1 MRAVREVNG
10 GAASTPRSVGS
21 SFPIS
26 TPPGVGPS
34 GPKHLI
40 MRMNVLLAALASTAL
55 LVGAPSLRA
64 QAHDAS
70 RYWVYVANESSD
82 VVSVVRFDGHQA
94 VEETAIPVGYHPTD
108 IDGAHGVS
116 VSPDGEYLY
125 VSLAHGQPYG
135 RILKMRTGTNQV
147 VDSMTA
153 GLFPSSMA
161 LTPDGSTLFASN
173 FNLHG
178 DPVPSM
184 VSAVF
189 TPLMAQVERIET
201 CVRPHGSRVSH
212 DGANHYSGCL
222 LSDQLV
228 EISTQSLAVTRRM
241 SLTAEHEGLTEQG
254 PSSVVDGAEACR
266 PSWVVLSPDD
276 RWLYVTCNGRGEVL
290 EIERETLWIKR
301 RFATGLGPYNADIT
315 PDGSR
320 LLVTLKGEQALAVID
335 LKTGAQLRL
344 QTSRPVTHGVVV
356 SPDGRYAFVSNEA
369 VGATRGT
376 VDVIDLATTRIVA
389 TAEVQFQAGGIAFW
403 KSESSAP

>member
-1 MRAVREVNG
+1 
-10 GAASTPRSVGS
+10 
-21 SFPIS
+21 
-26 TPPGVGPS
+26 
-34 GPKHLI
+34 
-40 MRMNVLLAALASTAL
+40 
-55 LVGAPSLRA
+55 
-64 QAHDAS
+64 
-70 RYWVYVANESSD
+70 
-82 VVSVVRFDGHQA
+82 
-94 VEETAIPVGYHPTD
+94 
-108 IDGAHGVS
+108 
-116 VSPDGEYLY
+116 
-125 VSLAHGQPYG
+125 
-135 RILKMRTGTNQV
+135 
-147 VDSMTA
+147 
-153 GLFPSSMA
+153 
-161 LTPDGSTLFASN
+161 
-173 FNLHG
+173 
-178 DPVPSM
+178 
-184 VSAVF
+184 
-189 TPLMAQVERIET
+189 
-201 CVRPHGSRVSH
+201 
-212 DGANHYSGCL
+212 
-222 LSDQLV
+222 
-228 EISTQSLAVTRRM
+228 
-241 SLTAEHEGLTEQG
+241 
-254 PSSVVDGAEACR
+254 DGAEACR

>member
-1 MRAVREVNG
+1 MRIRVLS
-10 GAASTPRSVGS
+10 AA
-21 SFPIS
+21 I
-26 TPPGVGPS
+26 
-34 GPKHLI
+34 
-40 MRMNVLLAALASTAL
+40 ACAAL
-55 LVGAPSLRA
+55 LVGAPGLRA
-64 QAHDAS
+64 QEADAS
-70 RYWVYVANESSD
+70 TYWLYVANESSD
-82 VVSVVRFDGHQA
+82 IVSVVRFDGRAA
-94 VEETAIPVGYHPTD
+94 VEERAIPVGYHPTD

-116 VSPDGEYLY
+116 VSPDGDYWY

-135 RILKMRTGTNQV
+135 RIVKMRTGTNEV

-153 GLFPSSMA
+153 GLFPATMA

-212 DGANHYSGCL
+212 DGAHHYSGCL

-228 EISTQSLAVTRRM
+228 EISTTDLTVSRRV
-241 SLTAEHEGLTEQG
+241 SLTAGHEGAVDAP
-254 PSSVVDGAEACR
+254 PSTVVVDEGACR
-266 PSWVVLSPDD
+266 PSWIVLSRDD
-276 RWLYVTCNGRGEVL
+276 RSLYVTCNGRSEVL
-290 EIERETLWIKR
+290 EIDRETFRITR
-301 RFATGLGPYNADIT
+301 RFSTGAGPYNADVT
-315 PDGSR
+315 PDGST

-335 LKTGAQLRL
+335 LATGSQRRVR
-344 QTSRPVTHGVVV
+344 TSRSVTHGVAV

-376 VDVIDLATTRIVA
+376 VDVIDLATTRLVA
-389 TAEVQFQAGGIAFW
+389 SAEVHFQAGGIAFW
-403 KSESSAP
+403 KSETVTP